1 MYTSKWKETVAML
14 KKLFLIF
21 LIGALAF
28 LSACETFQKQD
39 NLSEQESVSS
49 DRNLSLERPVE
60 TLPTA
65 RKYFL
70 HDMDQNGADELII
83 GEYISIGGTQQ
94 YDANSE
100 PLPRMQTMMIEQLY
114 TKVDGKTVPLQ
125 INWPNAVNPFER
137 AILSNGLIRCVNA
150 SWDDFDIEA
159 SPCYYLSIEGG
170 NRVVTKHA
178 FHPSSQS
185 KTSYIYEYWENG
197 EYKSREITLEQIKQL
212 RAEIEHETWVITP
225 QWEQYANNPYFD
237 ITRQE
242 VERWNDLYGSE
253 RTPLQ
258 VIAKYDIDKNGTEEE
273 IVGQYTA
280 IGGTQQYDANL
291 KPLPCMQTMMIEQL
305 YTKVDGKTVP
315 LQIDWPNAV
324 NPFER
329 VILSNGLIR
338 CINATW
344 DNFDLNESSYFYLAI
359 EHGEVVRKYSLC
371 RSSESKT
378 GYLYEYRENGEY
390 KSREITLEQK
400 KQLRAEIEKGAHL
413 VHLDWQ

>member
-1 MYTSKWKETVAML
+1 ML
-14 KKLFLIF
+14 RRLFSIV

-39 NLSEQESVSS
+39 NLSERESVSS
-49 DRNLSLERPVE
+49 DRNLSLERPVK

-125 INWPNAVNPFER
+125 IN
-137 AILSNGLIRCVNA
+137 
-150 SWDDFDIEA
+150 
-159 SPCYYLSIEGG
+159 
-170 NRVVTKHA
+170 
-178 FHPSSQS
+178 
-185 KTSYIYEYWENG
+185 
-197 EYKSREITLEQIKQL
+197 
-212 RAEIEHETWVITP
+212 
-225 QWEQYANNPYFD
+225 
-237 ITRQE
+237 
-242 VERWNDLYGSE
+242 
-253 RTPLQ
+253 
-258 VIAKYDIDKNGTEEE
+258 
-273 IVGQYTA
+273 
-280 IGGTQQYDANL
+280 
-291 KPLPCMQTMMIEQL
+291 
-305 YTKVDGKTVP
+305 
-315 LQIDWPNAV
+315 WPNAV